1 MRYLEI
7 MLATAMAN
15 DLDSPFVSNLFSLE
29 VVYQIMRNGY
39 TLRVL
44 RTDQ

>member
-1 MRYLEI
+1 

-15 DLDSPFVSNLFSLE
+15 DFDSPFALNFVSLE
-29 VVYQIMRNGY
+29 VVYLIMRNGY

-44 RTDQ
+44 QLINDDIV

>member
-1 MRYLEI
+1 

-15 DLDSPFVSNLFSLE
+15 DFDSPLFQILFSLE
-29 VVYQIMRNGY
+29 VVYLIMRNGY